1 MEYLLISLFFSVV
14 SLTYV
19 NNFFLKY
26 NIVDKVNDRSSHSTI
41 ATRSGGITFFLSVL
55 LISLFQ
61 YIRGNEIFDYSI
73 LIPLLLLLLI
83 GVYDDIYKID
93 FKLKFIFQIIAAKIL
108 IDNGY
113 IIDNLHGFAGVFE
126 ISRIAAQL
134 FTILIVLA
142 IINAI
147 NFIDGLD
154 GLAISI
160 VLFFIIGFE
169 FLSYD
174 KSNFYFLSMMI
185 VGSII
190 PMYYFNFRVK
200 NKIFLGDSGSY
211 FLGGIISVY
220 VLHICS
226 NEYLIKERFDLNKII
241 FVFSILFYPIIDLVR
256 IFIIRLKN
264 KKSPFIADKNHIH
277 HLLLE
282 YTNSHWLSTLIV
294 VLVSFIVAIF
304 LQAVF

>member
-1 MEYLLISLFFSVV
+1 MEYLLTSIFFSII
-14 SLTYV
+14 SFHLINQY
-19 NNFFLKY
+19 FLK
-26 NIVDKVNDRSSHSTI
+26 NNLIDKVNKRSSHSTL

-61 YIRGNEIFDYSI
+61 YFKGNEIFDYSI

-83 GVYDDIYKID
+83 GVYDDIYKVD

-113 IIDNLHGFAGVFE
+113 IIDNLHGFAGIFE

-134 FTILIVLA
+134 FTILIVIA

-147 NFIDGLD
+147 NFIDGID
-154 GLAISI
+154 ALAISV

-169 FLSYD
+169 FLSD
-174 KSNFYFLSMMI
+174 DQSDFYFLSMMI
-185 VGSII
+185 IGSIM
-190 PMYYFNFRVK
+190 PMYYFNFRGK

-211 FLGGIISVY
+211 FLGGLISVY

-241 FVFSILFYPIIDLVR
+241 FVSSILFYPIIDLARVCFIR
-256 IFIIRLKN
+256 IKN
-264 KKSPFIADKNHIH
+264 KKSPFIADKNHLH
-277 HLLLE
+277 HLLLKKFKK
-282 YTNSHWLSTLIV
+282 HILV
-294 VLVSFIVAIF
+294 VIAIITINILYFILTQF
-304 LQAVF
+304 LF

>member
-1 MEYLLISLFFSVV
+1 MEYLLISLFFSIV
-14 SLTYV
+14 SLTFV

-26 NIVDKVNDRSSHSTI
+26 NIVDKVKVRSSHSTI

-61 YIRGNEIFDYSI
+61 YIQGNEIFDYSI

-113 IIDNLHGFAGVFE
+113 IIDNLHGFAGIFE

-134 FTILIVLA
+134 FTVLIVIA

-154 GLAISI
+154 ALAISV

-169 FLSYD
+169 FLSND

-185 VGSII
+185 IGSII
-190 PMYYFNFRVK
+190 PMYYFNFRRK

-241 FVFSILFYPIIDLVR
+241 FVSSILFYPIIDLVR
-256 IFIIRLKN
+256 IFFIRLKN

-277 HLLLE
+277 HLLLD
-282 YTNSHWLSTLIV
+282 YTNSHWLSTLII
-294 VLVSFIVAIF
+294 VLISFIAAIL

>member
-1 MEYLLISLFFSVV
+1 MEYLLISLFFSIA

-19 NNFFLKY
+19 NNFFLKS
-26 NIVDKVNDRSSHSTI
+26 NIVDKINKRSSHSTL

-61 YIRGNEIFDYSI
+61 YLKGNEIFDYSI
-73 LIPLLLLLLI
+73 LVPLLLLLLI

-113 IIDNLHGFAGVFE
+113 IIDNLHGFVGIFE

-134 FTILIVLA
+134 FTILIVIA

-147 NFIDGLD
+147 NFIDGID
-154 GLAISI
+154 ALAISV

-169 FLSYD
+169 FLSND
-174 KSNFYFLSMMI
+174 KSKFYFLSMMI

-190 PMYYFNFRVK
+190 PMYYFNFRRK

-211 FLGGIISVY
+211 FLGGLISIY

-241 FVFSILFYPIIDLVR
+241 FVSSILFYPIIDLVR
-256 IFIIRLKN
+256 IFFIRLKN
-264 KKSPFIADKNHIH
+264 KKSPFIADKNHLH

-282 YTNSHWLSTLIV
+282 HTNSHWLSTLII
-294 VLVSFIVAIF
+294 VLVSLIVAIL